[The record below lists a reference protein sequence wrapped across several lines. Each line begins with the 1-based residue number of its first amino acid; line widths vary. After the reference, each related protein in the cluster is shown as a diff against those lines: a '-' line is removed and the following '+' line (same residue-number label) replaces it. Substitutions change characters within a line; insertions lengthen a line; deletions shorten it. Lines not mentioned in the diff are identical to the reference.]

1 MSRPRQSSAL
11 RELKKRKCLLAQSD
25 SFWICWWCGNRPLDN
40 LWDCDHSFPLLGLNG
55 PMTATCKGCNRR
67 RQQQI
72 PNATQMQR
80 LFWSERV
87 LRSCDALE
95 LRSIAQA
102 GSIRLFG
109 STEYIATLIA
119 AVDGG
124 KNVYRQNRG
133 WREKKDKA
141 SAEVLEQ
148 LYSS

>member
-1 MSRPRQSSAL
+1 MRA
-11 RELKKRKCLLAQSD
+11 LKKRMCLLAQSD
-25 SFWICWWCGNRPLDN
+25 GFWICWWCGKRSHDGVYEG
-40 LWDCDHSFPLLGLNG
+40 DHVFPLLGVDG
-55 PMTATCKGCNRR
+55 PIVITCKGCNRR
-67 RQQQI
+67 KQQQI
-72 PNATQMQR
+72 PMATQMQR

-95 LRSIAQA
+95 LRSVAQA

-141 SAEVLEQ
+141 SADVLER

>member
-1 MSRPRQSSAL
+1 MCMKATMYSRFFGV
-11 RELKKRKCLLAQSD
+11 D
-25 SFWICWWCGNRPLDN
+25 
-40 LWDCDHSFPLLGLNG
+40 G
-55 PMTATCKGCNRR
+55 PIVITCKGCNRR
-67 RQQQI
+67 RTQQI

-87 LRSCDALE
+87 LRSVDALE

-102 GSIRLFG
+102 GAIRLFG

-141 SAEVLEQ
+141 SADVLER